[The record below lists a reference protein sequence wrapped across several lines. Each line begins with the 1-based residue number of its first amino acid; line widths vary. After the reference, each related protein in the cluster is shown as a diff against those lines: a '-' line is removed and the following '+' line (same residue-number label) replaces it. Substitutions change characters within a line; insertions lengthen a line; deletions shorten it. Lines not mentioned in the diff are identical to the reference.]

1 MKIRFLLILNLALF
15 FFGHAVFSQD
25 PTVEKIAEGFMFT
38 EGPVMLDSDILLFSD
53 IPANTVYQWTADAG
67 KSVYLTPSGNSNGL
81 YLDRNGKLLLA
92 QHGSRQVARLES
104 DMSLTPLAT
113 HYNEK
118 RLNSPNDLVQHS
130 DGSVFFTD
138 PPYGLNDQGGTSELG
153 YNGIYRISPSGEVQ
167 LLDNSL
173 YRPNGIG
180 LSPDESRL
188 YVSDTESR
196 IVYVWD
202 LTETF
207 TLSNKRQLARMQG
220 VGGADGM
227 TVGRNGR
234 LFVTGPEGVWVI
246 EPDGTIVTTI
256 AVPGQTTNCCWSG
269 PNQTAL
275 YVTSG
280 NAVYKIEL
288 NDLATGI
295 RQGRQMPQS
304 PFLFGNYPNPF
315 NDSTKI
321 RFQLFQTEHVR
332 LTVYNIHG
340 ESIRQLFNQ
349 VLSPGTYQIPWH
361 VSEYASSQYIYAL
374 TTESGTETGRCLY
387 IK

>member
-1 MKIRFLLILNLALF
+1 
-15 FFGHAVFSQD
+15 
-25 PTVEKIAEGFMFT
+25 MFT